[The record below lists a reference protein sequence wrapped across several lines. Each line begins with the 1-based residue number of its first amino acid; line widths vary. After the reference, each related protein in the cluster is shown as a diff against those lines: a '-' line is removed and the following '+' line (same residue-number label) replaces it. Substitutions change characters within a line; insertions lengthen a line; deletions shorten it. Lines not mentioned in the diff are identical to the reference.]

1 MNNKWMVFVGVGFE
15 AVGVVLASIWL
26 GELLDATFQ
35 MKGLFTILLSFVG
48 LGGWFAHIIF
58 LLKRLNKQ

>member
-1 MNNKWMVFVGVGFE
+1 MKNKWMVFVGVGFE

-26 GELLDATFQ
+26 GQWLDESFQ
-35 MKGLFTILLSFVG
+35 MKGLFTILFSFVG
-48 LGGWFAHIIF
+48 LGGWFAHIVF

>member
-1 MNNKWMVFVGVGFE
+1 MVFVGVGFE

-26 GELLDATFQ
+26 GQWLDESFQ
-35 MKGLFTILLSFVG
+35 MKGLFTILFSFVG
-48 LGGWFAHIIF
+48 LGGWFAHIVF

>member
-1 MNNKWMVFVGVGFE
+1 VKNKWMVFVGVGFE

-26 GELLDATFQ
+26 GQWLDESFQ
-35 MKGLFTILLSFVG
+35 MKGLFTILFSFVG
-48 LGGWFAHIIF
+48 LGGWFAHIVF